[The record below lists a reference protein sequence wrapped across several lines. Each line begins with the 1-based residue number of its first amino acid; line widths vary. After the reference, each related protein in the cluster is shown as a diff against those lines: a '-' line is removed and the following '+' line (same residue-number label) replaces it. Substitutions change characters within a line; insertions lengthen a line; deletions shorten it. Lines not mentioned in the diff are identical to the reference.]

1 MTTPVELL
9 PVELPKRN
17 LPPITVHYAIIA
29 DAHPGALPCVLE
41 LFALRN
47 ITPDLMK
54 VRKYNKSSYHDGTIT
69 IDIHV
74 TGLLPKEQDI
84 IRHKLDAQISVQ
96 NVREEI
102 LHINRRSK
110 LAS

>member
-1 MTTPVELL
+1 MSTPVELP
-9 PVELPKRN
+9 PVKLPKRN
-17 LPPITVHYAIIA
+17 LPPITVHYAIVT

-47 ITPDLMK
+47 ITPDLVK
-54 VRKYNKSSYHDGTIT
+54 VRKYSKSCYHDGNMS

-74 TGLLPKEQDI
+74 TGLSPEEQDI

-102 LHINRRSK
+102 LHINKRTK